1 MSFNTD
7 LPETAPCD
15 RNNCRC
21 GDNTNCMYYNSSGP
35 GQAHYNYVAVQ
46 GAGDPRSP
54 YYGCMRRSMDQYN
67 AENYYA
73 DHAGAV
79 VPGYGARQVV
89 QNDLDFSTHRHHPAP
104 VAFCNHGVPMMRCG
118 MCGGGIGMLAHRP
131 LLGLPLWVWVVLA
144 AVWIWAIKTGRL
156 PKVSLS
162 DRATQ
167 IILVVLL
174 VWVFFVRQP
183 RRWW

>member
-7 LPETAPCD
+7 HPGTAPCD

-54 YYGCMRRSMDQYN
+54 YYGCMRSSMDLYN

-73 DHAGAV
+73 DHAGMV
-79 VPGYGARQVV
+79 VPGYAARQPV
-89 QNDLDFSTHRHHPAP
+89 QNDLDFSTHKYHPAP
-104 VAFCNHGVPMMRCG
+104 VAFCSHGVPAHHCG
-118 MCGGGIGMLAHRP
+118 LCAGVAGVIRRP
-131 LLGLPLWVWVVLA
+131 LLGLPLWLWVLIVIVWM
-144 AVWIWAIKTGRL
+144 WAIKTGRL
-156 PKVSLS
+156 PKIDLY
-162 DRATQ
+162 DRTTQ
-167 IILVVLL
+167 IVLALFL
-174 VWVFFVRQP
+174 VWVFFVRRP
-183 RRWW
+183 RRW